1 MHVDGIDS
9 VVVVDV
15 VVLAVV
21 LAVDGMLV
29 ANQLK
34 VYFNCVNGV

>member
-21 LAVDGMLV
+21 LAVVVMLV